1 MIVKKRK
8 REKDKYKNIIR
19 FSKLLIKKNK
29 IQLIIAFILVI
40 LTSIMD
46 LILPQ
51 FTKYII
57 DYGIMKKSITLTF
70 KFISLSFIISILSA
84 LLNFMLEYLYSIM
97 KNKVTIDLR
106 IKILDHLSKLSGNYY
121 LNIKTGNMLSIIQDD
136 INIIENFDSSL
147 IFSIVANL
155 LTSAVSIVLLVG
167 MKLDL
172 FLMVLVLQVSLV
184 LIQNKLT
191 NKIANQT
198 NIIRK
203 KYGENSSLI
212 QEYISNIMNI
222 VLSKSKLKF
231 FKTYLR
237 KEKDL
242 IKKYINIDMTIG
254 GNMLIAKIFSALI
267 MVCIYGY
274 GGYIVI
280 KGNMTLGTLLAFQ
293 EYTTMFIGPCI
304 NIIRANNRIQQTK
317 VSIDRVY
324 FLLDEESDI
333 KINDK
338 GYKLLKGNINEIE
351 FKDVYFKYLNKEKAD
366 SNYVLKDINLMFKK
380 GATSAIVG
388 ESGCG
393 KTTLVNLIY
402 RFWDVNEG
410 KILID
415 GINIKDINLLTL
427 RKSIS
432 VVSQDILMLD
442 DSIRNNK
449 ILSSTINDEEI
460 LRICEVVGLTD
471 FVKGLKDGL
480 DTVIGE
486 KGVKIS
492 GGQRQRISIARALVN
507 DNDIL
512 VFDEA
517 TSALDNISQAY
528 ILKNMKKYMQDK
540 IVIIIAHRL
549 STIKDADNIYVL
561 HNGKIVESGNKEEL
575 KLNDGIYNK
584 LVKADA

>member
-1 MIVKKRK
+1 M
-8 REKDKYKNIIR
+8 
-19 FSKLLIKKNK
+19 
-29 IQLIIAFILVI
+29 
-40 LTSIMD
+40 
-46 LILPQ
+46 
-51 FTKYII
+51 
-57 DYGIMKKSITLTF
+57 
-70 KFISLSFIISILSA
+70 
-84 LLNFMLEYLYSIM
+84 
-97 KNKVTIDLR
+97 
-106 IKILDHLSKLSGNYY
+106 
-121 LNIKTGNMLSIIQDD
+121 
-136 INIIENFDSSL
+136 
-147 IFSIVANL
+147 
-155 LTSAVSIVLLVG
+155 
-167 MKLDL
+167 
-172 FLMVLVLQVSLV
+172 
-184 LIQNKLT
+184 
-191 NKIANQT
+191 
-198 NIIRK
+198 
-203 KYGENSSLI
+203 
-212 QEYISNIMNI
+212 
-222 VLSKSKLKF
+222 
-231 FKTYLR
+231 
-237 KEKDL
+237 
-242 IKKYINIDMTIG
+242 
-254 GNMLIAKIFSALI
+254 
-267 MVCIYGY
+267 
-274 GGYIVI
+274 
-280 KGNMTLGTLLAFQ
+280 
-293 EYTTMFIGPCI
+293 
-304 NIIRANNRIQQTK
+304 
-317 VSIDRVY
+317 
-324 FLLDEESDI
+324 
-333 KINDK
+333 
-338 GYKLLKGNINEIE
+338 
-351 FKDVYFKYLNKEKAD
+351 
-366 SNYVLKDINLMFKK
+366 
-380 GATSAIVG
+380 
-388 ESGCG
+388 
-393 KTTLVNLIY
+393 VNLIY

-442 DSIRNNK
+442 DSIRNNI

>member
-1 MIVKKRK
+1 
-8 REKDKYKNIIR
+8 
-19 FSKLLIKKNK
+19 
-29 IQLIIAFILVI
+29 
-40 LTSIMD
+40 
-46 LILPQ
+46 
-51 FTKYII
+51 
-57 DYGIMKKSITLTF
+57 
-70 KFISLSFIISILSA
+70 
-84 LLNFMLEYLYSIM
+84 
-97 KNKVTIDLR
+97 
-106 IKILDHLSKLSGNYY
+106 
-121 LNIKTGNMLSIIQDD
+121 
-136 INIIENFDSSL
+136 
-147 IFSIVANL
+147 
-155 LTSAVSIVLLVG
+155 
-167 MKLDL
+167 
-172 FLMVLVLQVSLV
+172 
-184 LIQNKLT
+184 
-191 NKIANQT
+191 
-198 NIIRK
+198 
-203 KYGENSSLI
+203 
-212 QEYISNIMNI
+212 MNI

-442 DSIRNNK
+442 DSIRNNI